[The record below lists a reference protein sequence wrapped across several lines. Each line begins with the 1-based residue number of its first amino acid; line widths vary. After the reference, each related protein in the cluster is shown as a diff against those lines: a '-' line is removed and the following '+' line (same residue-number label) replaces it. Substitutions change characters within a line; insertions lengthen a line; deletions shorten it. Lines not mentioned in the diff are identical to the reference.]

1 MRASKRVPK
10 VFSTPRKYHRFETF
24 FLFLQT
30 QTYQLKTKLMEKR
43 IKKNNRQMEA
53 VNDRIITLRGQQVII
68 DRDVA
73 ELYGVET
80 KRVNEAL
87 KNNREKFPK
96 GYVITLQPTEKQ

>member
-1 MRASKRVPK
+1 
-10 VFSTPRKYHRFETF
+10 
-24 FLFLQT
+24 
-30 QTYQLKTKLMEKR
+30 
-43 IKKNNRQMEA
+43 MEA

-96 GYVITLQPTEKQ
+96 GYVITLQPTEKQQVVEKFRPVQNAETFARRAACLHRTGPVYAGYHP

>member
-1 MRASKRVPK
+1 
-10 VFSTPRKYHRFETF
+10 
-24 FLFLQT
+24 
-30 QTYQLKTKLMEKR
+30 MEKR

-96 GYVITLQPTEKQ
+96 GYVITL